1 MKTVPALYAAGVSR
15 RDKRFQK
22 ILRKF
27 TKDFNSEAR
36 WSGSERELQFVTDFF
51 RFLILLRGRVR
62 VTQTGAVALPV
73 GQHGRSKWTEPD
85 KLLNNRL
92 ARWAPSFTR

>member
-1 MKTVPALYAAGVSR
+1 MKTVTALYAAGAGR
-15 RDKRFQK
+15 RDKKFQK

-27 TKDFNSEAR
+27 TKDCNSEAR
-36 WSGSERELQFVTDFF
+36 WSRSERELQFVADFF
-51 RFLILLRGRVR
+51 CLSILLRGRGR

-85 KLLNNRL
+85 KLLSNRL
-92 ARWAPSFTR
+92 ARWAPLSTR